1 MCKEKEIVKIPQ
13 AVINTMS
20 DLEKIIYGIS
30 PCSSI
35 KEACKEI
42 NTNKNAKNLIVYRGD
57 NRKYEDLK
65 DDGFAPR
72 YQLPREKILNLIAIL
87 ISNIKFRADF
97 HQWLKYPCCR
107 NINDLWHP
115 FVSTGTLDS
124 HLGTYDYTIN
134 LRDVYVYDFGS
145 GVNKM
150 QIVFKG
156 ERLEDSSIIGILIDH
171 QEIVFCMNIPKMY
184 INAK

>member
-35 KEACKEI
+35 KEACEKI

-57 NRKYEDLK
+57 NRTYDDLK
-65 DDGFAPR
+65 DDGFAPH
-72 YQLPREKILNLIAIL
+72 YQLPCEKILNLIAIL
-87 ISNIKFRADF
+87 ISDIKFRADF

-107 NINDLWHP
+107 KISDSWHP
-115 FVSTGTLDS
+115 FVSTGTHDS
-124 HLGTYDYTIN
+124 HLGNYDYKID
-134 LRDVYVYDFGS
+134 LGEVYVYEFGS
-145 GVNKM
+145 GINTM
-150 QIVFKG
+150 QIVFNG
-156 ERLEDSSIIGILIDH
+156 ERLENSTIIGILIDH
-171 QEIVFCMNIPKMY
+171 QEIVFGTNIPKSY
-184 INAK
+184 ITSK